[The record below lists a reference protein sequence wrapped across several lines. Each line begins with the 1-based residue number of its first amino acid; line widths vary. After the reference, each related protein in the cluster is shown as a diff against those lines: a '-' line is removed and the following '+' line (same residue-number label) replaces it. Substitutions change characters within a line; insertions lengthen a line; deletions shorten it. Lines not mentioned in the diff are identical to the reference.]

1 MPKKRNAAQR
11 IGAIGEDRFRLS
23 CQESFIIP
31 NKVEHDFG
39 FDFLCQPDLTAD
51 FGGTGPVS
59 GVFVG
64 FSVRTTDRDDG
75 RIRLNR
81 ADAECLLA
89 AQFPTGLALVKLN
102 GPESAAVYFR
112 MMDAAF
118 IVELSHFLATAKKS
132 THFTPKDMRSG
143 AELRD
148 AIGEVSAPGYLE
160 QVRADA
166 ARKIAEP
173 ITGPVQIQ
181 IHREADRQAT
191 LITSLDLYAW
201 FEQGTPAEQE
211 ALYLATFGEP
221 VRRDQRMRKLALS
234 GKAMGGLAHLPQPYV
249 LAGFVMDHPTR
260 VRVQTTSVSAELPVL
275 RTANER
281 HFGYVYPAG
290 FALTV
295 SGRVEQDGQYV
306 HKMRALADPDS
317 DALLGDHPV
326 LVDFLTTC
334 RPESVFSF
342 GDLGGPPLD
351 ATYFAGL
358 GDLAQCAAAY
368 RDAQSLDGWD
378 AVPVMVKDMASPES
392 RNSLLFLGSA
402 ADLQTH
408 SIPRGLLL
416 TAPEVEEEEDCDT
429 ALGTINIPVVCN
441 LAHSSLVAWFSG
453 HGSVLFHDGDPC
465 GFKVP
470 AFRVET
476 IEVLPR
482 VPSRSLFPRVL
493 LGPRTLMWDAGR
505 WAEDDAD
512 TGQWAD
518 DLRLRFQLD

>member
-23 CQESFIIP
+23 CQENFIIP

-39 FDFLCQPDLTAD
+39 FDFLCQPDLAAG
-51 FGGTGPVS
+51 FGRTGPVS

-64 FSVRTTDRDDG
+64 FSVRATDRDGG

-118 IVELSHFLATAKKS
+118 IVELSHFLASAKES
-132 THFTPKDMRSG
+132 THFTPKDMRPV
-143 AELRD
+143 AEIRD
-148 AIGEVSAPGYLE
+148 AIREVSALGYLE

-181 IHREADRQAT
+181 VHRDADSQAT

-201 FEQGTPAEQE
+201 FEQGTPAERE

-221 VRRDQRMRKLALS
+221 ERRDRRMRELALS
-234 GKAMGGLAHLPQPYV
+234 GKVMGGLAHLPQPYV

-260 VRVQTTSVSAELPVL
+260 VCVQTTPVSAELPVL
-275 RTANER
+275 RTANEH
-281 HFGYVYPAG
+281 HFGYVHPAG

-295 SGRVEQDGQYV
+295 SARVEKDGQYV
-306 HKMRALADPDS
+306 HLMRALADPDS

-326 LVDFLTTC
+326 LLDFLTTC
-334 RPESVFSF
+334 HPESVFSF
-342 GDLGGPPLD
+342 DNGDGPTLD
-351 ATYFAGL
+351 VTYFDGL
-358 GDLAQCAAAY
+358 GDLARCAAAY
-368 RDAQSLDGWD
+368 RAAQSLDGWD
-378 AVPVMVKDMASPES
+378 AVPVMVKDMAGPES
-392 RNSLLFLGSA
+392 RNSLMFLGSA
-402 ADLQTH
+402 ADPQTRPL
-408 SIPRGLLL
+408 PRGLLL
-416 TAPEVEEEEDCDT
+416 AAPEVQEKDCDT
-429 ALGTINIPVVCN
+429 ASGTVEVPVVCN
-441 LAHSSLVAWFSG
+441 LADSSLVAWFSG

-470 AFRVET
+470 AFRVDT

-482 VPSRSLFPRVL
+482 VPSRSLFPQVL
-493 LGPRTLMWDAGR
+493 LGPRTLIYDKGR
-505 WAEDDAD
+505 WQESDAE

-518 DLRLRFQLD
+518 DVRLRFQLD

>member
-23 CQESFIIP
+23 CQENFIIP

-39 FDFLCQPDLTAD
+39 FDFLCQPDLAAD

-64 FSVRTTDRDDG
+64 FSVRATDRDDG

-102 GPESAAVYFR
+102 GPKSAAVYFR

-118 IVELSHFLATAKKS
+118 IVVLSQFLASAKKS
-132 THFTPKDMRSG
+132 THFTPKDMRPV
-143 AELRD
+143 AEIRE
-148 AIGEVSAPGYLE
+148 AIREVGAPGYLE

-181 IHREADRQAT
+181 IHRDADSQAT

-234 GKAMGGLAHLPQPYV
+234 GKVMGGLAHLPQPYL

-275 RTANER
+275 RTANEH

-295 SGRVEQDGQYV
+295 SARVEKDGQYV
-306 HKMRALADPDS
+306 HLMRALADPDS
-317 DALLGDHPV
+317 DALLGDHPD
-326 LVDFLTTC
+326 LLDFLTTC
-334 RPESVFSF
+334 HPESVFSF
-342 GDLGGPPLD
+342 DDRDGPPLD
-351 ATYFAGL
+351 VTYFKSL

-368 RDAQSLDGWD
+368 RDAQSLAGWD
-378 AVPVMVKDMASPES
+378 AVPVMVKDMASLES
-392 RNSLLFLGSA
+392 QYSLMILGSA
-402 ADLQTH
+402 ADPQTQP
-408 SIPRGLLL
+408 IPRGLLL
-416 TAPEVEEEEDCDT
+416 AAPEVEEEDCDT
-429 ALGTINIPVVCN
+429 ASGTISVPVVCN

-453 HGSVLFHDGDPC
+453 HGSVLFHDGDLC

-470 AFRVET
+470 AFRVDT

-493 LGPRTLMWDAGR
+493 LGPRTLIYDAGR
-505 WAEDDAD
+505 WEEGDAE

-518 DLRLRFQLD
+518 DVHLRFQPD

>member
-1 MPKKRNAAQR
+1 MPKNRNAAQR

-23 CQESFIIP
+23 CQENFIIP

-39 FDFLCQPDLTAD
+39 FDFLCQPDLAAG
-51 FGGTGPVS
+51 FGRTGPVS

-64 FSVRTTDRDDG
+64 FSVRATDRDDG
-75 RIRLNR
+75 RIRLNQ

-102 GPESAAVYFR
+102 GPKSAAVYFR
-112 MMDAAF
+112 MMDAVF
-118 IVELSHFLATAKKS
+118 IVELSDFLASGKKS
-132 THFTPKDMRSG
+132 KHFTPKDMRPVT
-143 AELRD
+143 EIRD

-181 IHREADRQAT
+181 IHRDADSQAT

-221 VRRDQRMRKLALS
+221 VRRDQRLRELALS

-260 VRVQTTSVSAELPVL
+260 VCVQTTPVSAELPVL
-275 RTANER
+275 RTANEH

-295 SGRVEQDGQYV
+295 SGRVEKDGQYV
-306 HKMRALADPDS
+306 HLMRALADPDS

-326 LVDFLTTC
+326 LLDFLTTC
-334 RPESVFSF
+334 HPESVFCF
-342 GDLGGPPLD
+342 DNGDGLTPD
-351 ATYFAGL
+351 VTYFDSL
-358 GDLAQCAAAY
+358 GDLAGCAAAY
-368 RDAQSLDGWD
+368 RAAQSLDGWD

-392 RNSLLFLGSA
+392 RNSLMFLGSA
-402 ADLQTH
+402 ADPQTQP
-408 SIPRGLLL
+408 IPRGLLL
-416 TAPEVEEEEDCDT
+416 TAPEVEEKDCDT
-429 ALGTINIPVVCN
+429 ASGTINVPVVCN

-470 AFRVET
+470 AFRVDT

-493 LGPRTLMWDAGR
+493 LGPRTLICDEGR
-505 WAEDDAD
+505 WQESDAD

-518 DLRLRFQLD
+518 DVRLRSQLD

>member
-1 MPKKRNAAQR
+1 MSKKRNAAQR

-23 CQESFIIP
+23 CQENFIIP

-39 FDFLCQPDLTAD
+39 FDFLCQPDLAAG
-51 FGGTGPVS
+51 FGQTGPIS

-64 FSVRTTDRDDG
+64 FSVRATDRDDG

-102 GPESAAVYFR
+102 GPKSAAVYFR

-118 IVELSHFLATAKKS
+118 IVELSHFLASARKAK
-132 THFTPKDMRSG
+132 HFTPKDMRPV
-143 AELRD
+143 AQIRD

-181 IHREADRQAT
+181 IHRDADSQAT

-221 VRRDQRMRKLALS
+221 VRRDHRMRKLALS
-234 GKAMGGLAHLPQPYV
+234 GRVMGGLAHLPQPYV

-260 VRVQTTSVSAELPVL
+260 VRVQTALASAELPVL
-275 RTANER
+275 RTANEQ

-295 SGRVEQDGQYV
+295 SARVEKDGQHV
-306 HKMRALADPDS
+306 HLMRALADPDS
-317 DALLGDHPV
+317 DARLADHPV
-326 LVDFLTTC
+326 LLDFLTTC
-334 RPESVFSF
+334 RPESVFRF
-342 GDLGGPPLD
+342 DNGDGLTLD
-351 ATYFAGL
+351 VTYFDSL
-358 GDLAQCAAAY
+358 GDLAQCAASY

-378 AVPVMVKDMASPES
+378 AVPVMVKDIASPES
-392 RNSLLFLGSA
+392 RNSLMFLGAA
-402 ADLQTH
+402 ADPQTQP
-408 SIPRGLLL
+408 IPRGLLL
-416 TAPEVEEEEDCDT
+416 AAREVEEKDCDT
-429 ALGTINIPVVCN
+429 ASGTIHVPVACN
-441 LAHSSLVAWFSG
+441 LAESTLVVWFSG
-453 HGSVLFHDGDPC
+453 HGSALFHDGDLC

-470 AFRVET
+470 AFQVDN
-476 IEVLPR
+476 IQVLPW
-482 VPSRSLFPRVL
+482 VPSRSLFPQVL
-493 LGPRTLMWDAGR
+493 LGPRTLIWDQGR
-505 WAEDDAD
+505 WQESDAD
-512 TGQWAD
+512 TGLWSD
-518 DLRLRFQLD
+518 DVRLRFQLD